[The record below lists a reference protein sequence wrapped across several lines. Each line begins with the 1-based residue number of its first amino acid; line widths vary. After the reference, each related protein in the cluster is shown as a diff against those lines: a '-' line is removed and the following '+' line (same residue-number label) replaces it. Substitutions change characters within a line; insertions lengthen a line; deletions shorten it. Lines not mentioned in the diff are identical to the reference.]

1 MKKILYLLLL
11 GLVTILNFNILL
23 CAEELS
29 AEKFKHGN
37 YINTG
42 SFKGGEIADGLD
54 VKYIRWA
61 DRNNFERLVFDIYK
75 WGGPTSPGGILPN
88 EYPGTF
94 KFEFVSEREID
105 VSFEG
110 YRAFTAGIPKFEK
123 SDLVSEIKI
132 LLDEENASESG
143 FKIKIYFKQPVKI
156 EVFQLYSPARIV
168 VDMIIDGKE

>member
-29 AEKFKHGN
+29 AKKLKHGN

-61 DRNNFERLVFDIYK
+61 HRKNFERLVFDIYK
-75 WGGPTSPGGILPN
+75 WGGPTSPEGILPN
-88 EYPGTF
+88 EYPGTY
-94 KFEFVSEREID
+94 KFEFVSEREVDI
-105 VSFEG
+105 SFEG
-110 YRAFTAGIPKFEK
+110 YRAFTAEFPKFEK
-123 SDLVSEIKI
+123 SDLVSEIKF
-132 LLDEENASESG
+132 LNDEENASDSG
-143 FKIKIYFKQPVKI
+143 FNIKIYFKQPVKI
-156 EVFQLYSPARIV
+156 KVFQLYSPARIV
-168 VDMIIDGKE
+168 VDMIVDEKE

>member
-1 MKKILYLLLL
+1 MKKYLFLILF
-11 GLVTILNFNILL
+11 VFIITFNFNLF
-23 CAEELS
+23 S
-29 AEKFKHGN
+29 NAEKLSVKNFKHGN

-42 SFKGGEIADGLD
+42 SIHGGEIADGLD
-54 VKYIRWA
+54 VKNIRWA

-132 LLDEENASESG
+132 LLDEENASDSG